1 MLDQSC
7 LQLENFPIMLM
18 RMRLVWSRQKL
29 QGEMGSPVAIL
40 GSCSCG
46 SSPAA
51 TVLSP
56 QAPMPTELGSAH
68 RSETSEWWTEGHTD
82 QDLSTRHG
90 ETTALPHSSDS
101 HGHGKAQAAFLKA
114 GHHSESPWEL
124 LFQRGETRLGANGWI
139 SFSSFEGRDPNVPA
153 PHRVP
158 PLWPSRSEDV
168 RRKNNSFLSRVKG
181 LSIWSGG

>member
-1 MLDQSC
+1 MAVFSSFMLYQSC
-7 LQLENFPIMLM
+7 LKLENFPIMLM

-56 QAPMPTELGSAH
+56 QVPTPIELGSAH
-68 RSETSEWWTEGHTD
+68 RRSETSEWWTEGHTD
-82 QDLSTRHG
+82 QDLSMRHG
-90 ETTALPHSSDS
+90 ETTALLHSSDS
-101 HGHGKAQAAFLKA
+101 KHGHGKAQAAFLKA

-124 LFQRGETRLGANGWI
+124 LKCAN
-139 SFSSFEGRDPNVPA
+139 SFSFREEKHVLVPMM
-153 PHRVP
+153 
-158 PLWPSRSEDV
+158 D
-168 RRKNNSFLSRVKG
+168 
-181 LSIWSGG
+181 